1 MRSSLPKDTDLESV
15 TLNQAIELIKEA
27 LEKKAKQ
34 EIKTFNENPEVKV
47 LEGRYG
53 PYVRF
58 GKKIYAF
65 LKKQNPKILPMPCVL
80 NLMHNQSKNA
90 ALERKEI
97 KPDAKTPS

>member
-34 EIKTFNENPEVKV
+34 EIKTFEENPEVKV

-58 GKKIYAF
+58 GKKNIRIPKETEPKDITYAMCVE
-65 LKKQNPKILPMPCVL
+65 LNAQPVKKRGF
-80 NLMHNQSKNA
+80 
-90 ALERKEI
+90 RK
-97 KPDAKTPS
+97 KKK